1 MAPNRTK
8 SQFQDQMKHPLVN
21 VMCREESS
29 KTLSNKQAHADIL
42 ECCVQLLTCLCIESH
57 CQFDPIYKNGKYCME
72 LPNHPCHT
80 KPNCYHLPMKIIHE
94 KCVALPESNNRLL
107 HTMLIVF
114 GVIVVFLILIVI
126 GIFGYKKYIQLKK
139 QDESQ
144 PPPPQH
150 KKAANTSSSNVDS
163 SQYVSS
169 VQQQP
174 SQTDKSQSSKQKNS
188 GGGGAGGGQSS
199 SSGVSSKSSKKQ
211 PNNGKKF
218 SKNSIKPAKSSLQK

>member
-1 MAPNRTK
+1 MTPTTQTIMAPNRSK

-94 KCVALPESNNRLL
+94 KCVALPE
-107 HTMLIVF
+107 M
-114 GVIVVFLILIVI
+114 I